1 MMGDDPSFFTFTLP
15 NYLLAALTYTML
27 GRIILS
33 FLFAARPD
41 AVINRVFAQVTDPVV
56 RVVRFFTPGIVAT
69 PLVLVLA
76 IFWLTALRIALFL
89 LTRWLGVGPSV
100 DL

>member
-1 MMGDDPSFFTFTLP
+1 MGDDPGFLTFTLP
-15 NYLLAALTYTML
+15 NYVLAALTYTLL

-33 FLFAARPD
+33 FLFASKPD

-56 RVVRFFTPGIVAT
+56 RVVRFFTPAAVAT

-76 IFWLTALRIALFL
+76 IFWLTALRMALFL
-89 LTRWLGVGPSV
+89 LTRLLGVGAEATG
-100 DL
+100 